1 MSRIII
7 KQTVINDT
15 RVSVKQWDKPLL
27 GRFPYTVV
35 VQYRFYEPDGRA
47 YWAMVPLGPEH
58 RQCETVV
65 DMLTRV
71 DEAVA
76 WAGRDG
82 YHAVKPCKMAA

>member
-1 MSRIII
+1 MSRKII

-47 YWAMVPLGPEH
+47 YWAMVPCGPDH
-58 RQCETVV
+58 RQCETVAA
-65 DMLTRV
+65 MLTRF
-71 DEAVA
+71 DAAVA
-76 WAGRDG
+76 WAKQDG
-82 YHAVKPCKMAA
+82 YHAVKPCKAVA

>member
-1 MSRIII
+1 MSRKII

-47 YWAMVPLGPEH
+47 YWAMVPCGPEH
-58 RQCETVV
+58 RQCETVAA
-65 DMLTRV
+65 MLTRF
-71 DEAVA
+71 DATVA
-76 WAGRDG
+76 WAKQDG
-82 YHAVKPCKMAA
+82 YHAVKPCRVVD